1 MRYLPLAMLLV
12 ACDPAPQP
20 DGPPQPGP
28 AIEQPAPAP
37 EPEPQPTAAPS
48 GSAPSSGEYN
58 PCVGR
63 PCGSACNVCPPDA
76 KDCIETAVLKQ
87 CNEQGQC
94 MPETA
99 KCTPR

>member
-1 MRYLPLAMLLV
+1 MRYLPLLLLFV
-12 ACDPAPQP
+12 ACDPAPKP
-20 DGPPQPGP
+20 DGPPQPAP

-37 EPEPQPTAAPS
+37 EPQPTAAPS
-48 GSAPSSGEYN
+48 GSSGEYN

-63 PCGSACNVCPPDA
+63 PCGSACNVCPPDD